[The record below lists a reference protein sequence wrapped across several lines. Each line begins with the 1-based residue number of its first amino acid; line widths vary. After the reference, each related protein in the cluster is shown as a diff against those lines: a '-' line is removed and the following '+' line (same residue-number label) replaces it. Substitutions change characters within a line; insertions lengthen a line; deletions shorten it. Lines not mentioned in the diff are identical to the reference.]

1 MRKSRGSEEIRM
13 NGEWE
18 LVEGRGAVRRTQ
30 DAGRKYGN
38 EEVTPLLI
46 FRSLKIKRMKE
57 DRDNGGRVHL
67 IIIRQ
72 TRE

>member
-1 MRKSRGSEEIRM
+1 MRKSRGSEEIQM

-18 LVEGRGAVRRTQ
+18 LVEGRGRGAQ

-46 FRSLKIKRMKE
+46 FRSLSAPSKSKE
-57 DRDNGGRVHL
+57 
-67 IIIRQ
+67 
-72 TRE
+72 

>member
-30 DAGRKYGN
+30 DASM
-38 EEVTPLLI
+38 VTRRQGKPL
-46 FRSLKIKRMKE
+46 
-57 DRDNGGRVHL
+57 
-67 IIIRQ
+67 
-72 TRE
+72 